1 MDMGLATL
9 AWSMVLWQDNLAHYI
24 LVDAL
29 TGDLL
34 WRKNIVNEQTQTVTY
49 SVYNDDSPAP
59 LSPSNAFPG
68 SGIQGAA
75 IPRTLLTLISE
86 LPAFDNLGWITDGVN
101 TTTGNNVDAGL
112 DIDPSIITG
121 NGNGIDPG
129 GRAVGSPFRV
139 FDFPYNPSPGIPP
152 PGDAPTLANYR
163 MGVVTNLFF
172 WSNRYHDRLYELGFT
187 EAARNFQQDNF
198 GRGGLGNDFVRAE
211 AQDFS
216 GTNNA
221 NFGTPPDGQL
231 PRMQMFIFTGPNPD
245 RDGDLD
251 QEIVLH
257 ELTHGTSNRLHANAT
272 GLGSNVSGGMG
283 EGWSDYY
290 ARALLSTADE
300 DVNGLYASGAYATFQ
315 LSLIGTNNYYYG
327 IRRFP
332 YAVKTT
338 VGPNG
343 KPHNPLTFADTDPA
357 QINTTDGAFPENP
370 LNFSGNGAL
379 EVHNLGEIWCMT
391 LLEMRARLITRL
403 GWAVGNQRALQLVT
417 DGMKLDPV
425 NPNMLQ
431 GRNSILLADC
441 AGFSGQDELDIWA
454 GFAARGMGFSARY
467 NSATSVT
474 EAFDIPNLTL
484 GAVTISNDSCPPSD
498 GFADPGES
506 LTLNIPLSNPFCAI
520 GANGVTISVDGGA
533 PQGELLYIE
542 CRPTGLLKL
551 KSTSMQ
557 SLSIVGVTGVIIGK
571 ATINGMGNYTFRA
584 TVVDNGEPGRDDQF
598 GLRVT
603 APGGAVVPGLTFD
616 PITLSGGNIQVPHQ
630 SSAAASTA
638 LK

>member
-1 MDMGLATL
+1 
-9 AWSMVLWQDNLAHYI
+9 
-24 LVDAL
+24 L

>member
-1 MDMGLATL
+1 M
-9 AWSMVLWQDNLAHYI
+9 
-24 LVDAL
+24 